1 MKFYQHN
8 PRARF
13 YSWKFNSYT
22 YVCNKRP
29 PCATIL
35 CALLHHY
42 SHPFIHVERNNIKEY
57 WIFPMNFIPSILV
70 LLNPLVCTNA
80 LSIGLQQSS
89 VECDLGISWMTTLF
103 ILRCLADLG
112 YQWFQM
118 KNKH

>member
-1 MKFYQHN
+1 MKLYQHN

-22 YVCNKRP
+22 CVCNRCP
-29 PCATIL
+29 PFATIL

-42 SHPFIHVERNNIKEY
+42 SHPFIHVERNIRGKIQY
-57 WIFPMNFIPSILV
+57 SLNFIPSIPV
-70 LLNPLVCTNA
+70 LLNPLVCTNV
-80 LSIGLQQSS
+80 LNTGLWQSS
-89 VECDLGISWMTTLF
+89 VEYDLETSWMTTLF